1 VTYTDYNLPKQK
13 WAAMSAEEKD
23 QWFKLERA
31 KRRAMTQQTGFGNR
45 VEIAQK
51 RIERRLEAR
60 PDTVNLEDY
69 R

>member
-1 VTYTDYNLPKQK
+1 
-13 WAAMSAEEKD
+13 MSAEEED